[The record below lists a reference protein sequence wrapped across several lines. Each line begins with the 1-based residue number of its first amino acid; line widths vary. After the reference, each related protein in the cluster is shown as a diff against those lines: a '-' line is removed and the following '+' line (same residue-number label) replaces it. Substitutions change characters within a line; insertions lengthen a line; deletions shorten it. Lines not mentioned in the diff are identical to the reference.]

1 MRVKARKGLTALT
14 ISILVVAS
22 ALAGCSNNTNG
33 NTNATKAPSVT
44 KNTNTAVENIGDNK
58 DNGDKPLWDFKYD
71 PPVTITTALI
81 DEDRPNAFK
90 QGETLEDNI
99 HSEWMEENL
108 GIITKYEW
116 TVGKPEDYQTKLQ
129 LALATNVK
137 LPDTFYAD
145 GDVLQN
151 LITAGKLMPINDAID
166 KYASPTLKAVF
177 EKYPYVLGE
186 LSRDGKI
193 YGIPRFFMGD
203 EGTVMWLR
211 KDWLDKLSLE
221 APTTLDELETVM
233 KAFSEEDPNG
243 NGQDDEVGWAVPLK
257 EGPWT
262 WMGQSDA
269 IFGAYTEH
277 MINTYDIK
285 SYWNEDENG
294 NLVYGA
300 VHPDA
305 KKYLETMR
313 DWMSKGYIDSEAGVK
328 DPSKSAELAA
338 SGKAG
343 LMFGPYWMG
352 AWPLSDTEK
361 IDPNADWEPYP
372 LPAGPDGEV
381 RLAQKTLYGGGLVFR
396 KDFDNIEAWF
406 AYYNKILAKAAGPD
420 DPYYDPRFKDGF
432 HEGYDYVTYN
442 GKVYTGNYKEA
453 GVPEDKWPLPDGNNI
468 DMRWMVSPLFGTN
481 TPQVPYMNTEAIE
494 KFVANPDAEAA
505 TPIEVSVK
513 SLNSAQLQGAG
524 INVKQREYEVPNLF
538 TGAATPT
545 MKKNGEFLQ
554 KLATETYLQIIYGE
568 KPLDYFDQFVK
579 EWNKNG
585 GEKITAEVN
594 EWYKNNK

>member
-1 MRVKARKGLTALT
+1 MQEQARKGIIAIT
-14 ISILVVAS
+14 IIILLLAAV
-22 ALAGCSNNTNG
+22 LAGCSGGNDSKNGKAAGKTNNDASA
-33 NTNATKAPSVT
+33 NTNAKA
-44 KNTNTAVENIGDNK
+44 K
-58 DNGDKPLWDFKYD
+58 DSADKPLWDFKYD
-71 PPVTITTALI
+71 PPVTISTAII

-90 QGETLEDNI
+90 PGESMEDNI
-99 HSEWMEENL
+99 HSRWMEDNL
-108 GIITKYEW
+108 GIKTKYDW

-129 LALATNVK
+129 LALATNAK
-137 LPDTFYAD
+137 LPDAFYAD

-151 LITAGKLMPINDAID
+151 LITAGKLMPLNDAIEQ
-166 KYASPTLKAVF
+166 YASPTLKAVF

-203 EGTVMWLR
+203 EGTVMWIR
-211 KDWLDKLSLE
+211 KDWLDKLSLK
-221 APTTLDELETVM
+221 APTTLEELEAVL
-233 KAFSEEDPNG
+233 KAFSEDDPNG
-243 NGQDDEVGWAVPLK
+243 NSKDDEFGWAVPLK

-262 WMGQSDA
+262 WMGQTDA

-305 KKYLETMR
+305 KKYLATMR
-313 DWMSKGYIDSEAGVK
+313 DWMSKGYIDNEAGIK
-328 DPSKSAELAA
+328 DPSKAAELAA
-338 SGKAG
+338 AGKAG
-343 LMFGPYWMG
+343 VMFGPYWMG
-352 AWPLSDTEK
+352 AWPLSDTQK
-361 IDPNADWEPYP
+361 IDPAADWEAYP
-372 LPAGPDGEV
+372 LPAGPDGKV

-396 KDFDNIEAWF
+396 KDFEHIDAWF

-442 GKVYTGNYKEA
+442 GKVYSGNYEEA
-453 GVPEDKWPLPDGNNI
+453 GVPKDKWPLPDGNNL

-481 TPQVPYMNTEAIE
+481 TPQVPYMNTEAIQ

-505 TPIEVSVK
+505 SPIEVSVK
-513 SLNSAQLQGAG
+513 SLNSAQLQGASV
-524 INVKQREYEVPNLF
+524 NLSQREYEIPNLF
-538 TGAATPT
+538 TGPATPT

-554 KLATETYLQIIYGE
+554 KLMTEGYLQIIYGE
-568 KPLDYFDQFVK
+568 KPLEYFDELVK
-579 EWNKNG
+579 QWNKNG
-585 GEKITAEVN
+585 GEQITREVN
-594 EWYKNNK
+594 EWYKKQ